1 MTGDYLRDPKE
12 IYRQS
17 FAIIRREADLSNFP
31 EDIANIAVRLIHAC
45 GMTDIVNDIIYSP
58 DAASSAREAL
68 NHGAPVLCD
77 SRMVAEGIIRSRLS
91 ANNEVKCW
99 NNHPECSSLADKM
112 ETTLSAAAVEF
123 WRPQLAGAVVAIGN
137 APTTLF
143 RLLEILAEGVEP
155 PAVIFGFPVGFI
167 GAAESKELLVKQCGG
182 AVPYLTLSGRRGGSA
197 MAAAAVNALAKKA
210 EISVANNINI
220 QS

>member
-17 FAIIRREADLSNFP
+17 FSTIRREADLSNFT

-68 NHGAPVLCD
+68 KQGAPVLCD
-77 SRMVAEGIIRSRLS
+77 ARMVAEGIISSRLP
-91 ANNEVKCW
+91 ANNEVLCW
-99 NNHPECSSLADKM
+99 NKHPECTPLANKM
-112 ETTLSAAAVEF
+112 GTTLSAAAVEF
-123 WRPQLAGAVVAIGN
+123 WRPQLAGAIVVVGN

-143 RLLEILAEGVEP
+143 RLLEVLAEGVEP
-155 PAVIFGFPVGFI
+155 PAVIFGFPVGFV
-167 GAAESKELLVKQCGG
+167 GAAESKELLVNKCRKSI
-182 AVPYLTLSGRRGGSA
+182 PFMTLSGRRGGSA
-197 MAAAAVNALAKKA
+197 IAAAAVNAVAKHT
-210 EISVANNINI
+210 EI
-220 QS
+220 

>member
-17 FAIIRREADLSNFP
+17 FSTIRREADLSNFT

-68 NHGAPVLCD
+68 KQGAPVLCD
-77 SRMVAEGIIRSRLS
+77 ARMVAEGIISSRLP
-91 ANNEVKCW
+91 ANNEVLCW
-99 NNHPECSSLADKM
+99 NKHPECAPLANKM
-112 ETTLSAAAVEF
+112 GTTLSAAAVEF
-123 WRPQLAGAVVAIGN
+123 WCPQLAGAIIVVGN

-143 RLLEILAEGVEP
+143 RLLEVLAEGVEP
-155 PAVIFGFPVGFI
+155 PAVIFGFPVGFV
-167 GAAESKELLVKQCGG
+167 GAAESKELLVNQCRESI
-182 AVPYLTLSGRRGGSA
+182 PFMTLSGRRGGSA
-197 MAAAAVNALAKKA
+197 IAAAAVNAVAKHT
-210 EISVANNINI
+210 EI
-220 QS
+220 

>member
-17 FAIIRREADLSNFP
+17 FSTIRREADLSNFT

-68 NHGAPVLCD
+68 KQGAPVLCD
-77 SRMVAEGIIRSRLS
+77 ARMVAEGIISSRLP
-91 ANNEVKCW
+91 ANNEVLCW
-99 NNHPECSSLADKM
+99 NKHPECTTLASKM
-112 ETTLSAAAVEF
+112 GTTLSAAAVEF
-123 WRPQLAGAVVAIGN
+123 WRPQLAGAIVVVGN

-143 RLLEILAEGVEP
+143 RLLEVLAEGVEP
-155 PAVIFGFPVGFI
+155 PAVIFGFPVGFV
-167 GAAESKELLVKQCGG
+167 GAAESKELLVNKCRKSI
-182 AVPYLTLSGRRGGSA
+182 PFMTLSGRRGGSA
-197 MAAAAVNALAKKA
+197 IAAAAVNAVAKHT
-210 EISVANNINI
+210 EI
-220 QS
+220 

>member
-17 FAIIRREADLSNFP
+17 FSTIRREADLSNFP

-68 NHGAPVLCD
+68 KQGAPVLCD
-77 SRMVAEGIIRSRLS
+77 ARMVAEGIISSRLP
-91 ANNEVKCW
+91 ANNEVLCW
-99 NNHPECSSLADKM
+99 NKHPECAPLANKM
-112 ETTLSAAAVEF
+112 GTTLSAAAVEF
-123 WRPQLAGAVVAIGN
+123 WRPQLAGAIVVVGN

-143 RLLEILAEGVEP
+143 RLLEVLAEGVEP
-155 PAVIFGFPVGFI
+155 PAVIFGFPVGFV
-167 GAAESKELLVKQCGG
+167 GAAESKELLVNQCRESI
-182 AVPYLTLSGRRGGSA
+182 PFMTLSGRRGGSA
-197 MAAAAVNALAKKA
+197 IAAAAVNAVAKHT
-210 EISVANNINI
+210 EI
-220 QS
+220 

>member
-17 FAIIRREADLSNFP
+17 FSTIRREADLSNFT

-68 NHGAPVLCD
+68 KQGAPVLCD
-77 SRMVAEGIIRSRLS
+77 ARMVAEGIISSRLP
-91 ANNEVKCW
+91 ANNEVLCW
-99 NNHPECSSLADKM
+99 NKYPECAPLANKM
-112 ETTLSAAAVEF
+112 GTTLSAAAVEF
-123 WRPQLAGAVVAIGN
+123 WRPQLAGAIVVVGN

-143 RLLEILAEGVEP
+143 RLLEVLAEGVEP
-155 PAVIFGFPVGFI
+155 PAVIFGFPVGFV
-167 GAAESKELLVKQCGG
+167 GAAESKELLVNKCRKSI
-182 AVPYLTLSGRRGGSA
+182 PFMTLSGRRGGSA
-197 MAAAAVNALAKKA
+197 IAAAAVNAVAKHT
-210 EISVANNINI
+210 EI
-220 QS
+220 

>member
-17 FAIIRREADLSNFP
+17 FSTIRREADLSNFT

-68 NHGAPVLCD
+68 KQGAPVLCD
-77 SRMVAEGIIRSRLS
+77 ARMVAEGIISSRLP
-91 ANNEVKCW
+91 ANNEVLCW
-99 NNHPECSSLADKM
+99 NKHPECAPLANKM
-112 ETTLSAAAVEF
+112 GTTLSAAAVEF
-123 WRPQLAGAVVAIGN
+123 WRPQLAGAIVVVGN

-143 RLLEILAEGVEP
+143 RLLEVLAEGVEP
-155 PAVIFGFPVGFI
+155 PAVIFGFPVGFV
-167 GAAESKELLVKQCGG
+167 GAAESKELLVNQCRESI
-182 AVPYLTLSGRRGGSA
+182 PFMTLSGRRGGSA
-197 MAAAAVNALAKKA
+197 IAAAAVNAVAKHT
-210 EISVANNINI
+210 EI
-220 QS
+220 

>member
-17 FAIIRREADLSNFP
+17 FSTIRREADLSNFT

-68 NHGAPVLCD
+68 KQGAPVLCD
-77 SRMVAEGIIRSRLS
+77 ARMVAEGIISSRLP
-91 ANNEVKCW
+91 ANNEVLCW
-99 NNHPECSSLADKM
+99 NKHPECTPLANKM
-112 ETTLSAAAVEF
+112 GTTLSAAAVEF
-123 WRPQLAGAVVAIGN
+123 WRPQLAGAIVVVGN

-143 RLLEILAEGVEP
+143 RLLEVLSEGVEP
-155 PAVIFGFPVGFI
+155 PAVIFGFPVGFV
-167 GAAESKELLVKQCGG
+167 GAAESKELLVNQCRESI
-182 AVPYLTLSGRRGGSA
+182 PFMTLSGRRGGSA
-197 MAAAAVNALAKKA
+197 IAAAAVNAVAKHT
-210 EISVANNINI
+210 EI
-220 QS
+220 

>member
-17 FAIIRREADLSNFP
+17 FSTIRREADLSNFT

-68 NHGAPVLCD
+68 KQGAPVLCD
-77 SRMVAEGIIRSRLS
+77 ARMVAEGIIRSRLP
-91 ANNEVKCW
+91 ANNEVLCW
-99 NNHPECSSLADKM
+99 NKHPECAPLANKM
-112 ETTLSAAAVEF
+112 GTTLSAAAVEF
-123 WRPQLAGAVVAIGN
+123 WRPQLAGAIVVVGN

-143 RLLEILAEGVEP
+143 RLLEVLAEGVEP
-155 PAVIFGFPVGFI
+155 PAVIFGFPVGFV
-167 GAAESKELLVKQCGG
+167 GAAESKELLVNQCRESI
-182 AVPYLTLSGRRGGSA
+182 PFMTLSGRRGGSA
-197 MAAAAVNALAKKA
+197 IAAAAVNAVAKHT
-210 EISVANNINI
+210 EI
-220 QS
+220 